1 MKQVTIKKT
10 NVVSLKKLKQQL
22 AKAKRKKV
30 VSNNNHYDDDNKE
43 VA

>member
-10 NVVSLKKLKQQL
+10 NVVSLKKIKQQL

-30 VSNNNHYDDDNKE
+30 VSNNNDHHDDKE

>member
-1 MKQVTIKKT
+1 MKKQQIKKGIL
-10 NVVSLKKLKQQL
+10 VSLMKVKKQL

-30 VSNNNHYDDDNKE
+30 VSNNNDHHDDKE

>member
-1 MKQVTIKKT
+1 MKKQQIKKGIL
-10 NVVSLKKLKQQL
+10 VSLTKIKKQL

-30 VSNNNHYDDDNKE
+30 VSNNNDHHDDKE